1 MEVLLNSK
9 SISIDVSHTLLMVIE
24 SFAIESQT
32 MAIAVNEVVIPRSEW
47 QTTTLSQG
55 DKIDLFQAIAGG

>member
-32 MAIAVNEVVIPRSEW
+32 MAIAVNELVIPRSEW

>member
-9 SISIDVSHTLLMVIE
+9 SISIDVSYTLSMVIE

-32 MAIAVNEVVIPRSEW
+32 MAVAVNEAVIPRGEW

-55 DKIDLFQAIAGG
+55 DKIDMFQAIAGG